1 MSRSFAGNVVHDGDC
16 SCRVGG
22 AREVSGAP
30 DVVMCGGDTVVWV
43 QHWSLMVC
51 RVCVWSVCVISL
63 CVLRSQLHTTAM
75 PGLFI
80 ASSFQHGSLRVVM
93 TTAGGTTTYRVFVTQ
108 KTDYY
113 RYGDNNIM
121 VSLSCLCE
129 DSNTQRLTAHKAQP
143 TPRHCPCSYGVTTG
157 WPLTYIRVH
166 ALRVVCAWCL
176 SRRVCLTACA
186 VIVVIGAIQYR
197 SLGSNKFLSFFNYK
211 CVRSCVR
218 VSAKTEHEII
228 SFHHFFSCRKP
239 RDIKVCYD
247 RESGGGEV

>member
-1 MSRSFAGNVVHDGDC
+1 
-16 SCRVGG
+16 
-22 AREVSGAP
+22 
-30 DVVMCGGDTVVWV
+30 
-43 QHWSLMVC
+43 
-51 RVCVWSVCVISL
+51 
-63 CVLRSQLHTTAM
+63 
-75 PGLFI
+75 
-80 ASSFQHGSLRVVM
+80 
-93 TTAGGTTTYRVFVTQ
+93 
-108 KTDYY
+108 
-113 RYGDNNIM
+113 M

-176 SRRVCLTACA
+176 RRCVCLTACA

-228 SFHHFFSCRKP
+228 SFHHFFSCRKSP
-239 RDIKVCYD
+239 RYKGLLWEGKWGRWSIIVCVSLEHLSLVVNNNCLN
-247 RESGGGEV
+247 RVSPVPGVFSTHTSSAIQVWLPRW